1 METSDSD
8 ANHAVLQ
15 AKTTE
20 VGWNQYRRDILVQ
33 IRPFWLHKRAGEV
46 WDP

>member
-8 ANHAVLQ
+8 ANHAVLK
-15 AKTTE
+15 AKTSE
-20 VGWNQYRRDILVQ
+20 EGRDLSGLVILMLS
-33 IRPFWLHKRAGEV
+33 PLLYMHKTTGHV

>member
-15 AKTTE
+15 AQNDRLCLGLIETCYS
-20 VGWNQYRRDILVQ
+20 G
-33 IRPFWLHKRAGEV
+33 P
-46 WDP
+46 